1 MNLLRKNARYF
12 AAPLVLLLGTGCDK
26 ISGVIED
33 PGKAVQEQVKS
44 VQDTASQA
52 MEKVQETVGGSGSAE
67 LTLDKPLSATACFA
81 TLVQPGSGRTA
92 ILEIKNYRTAEEETF
107 PSYLFHAA
115 APGKSW
121 SELANQ
127 TLSGQLYVRFAQ
139 DGPIWFSSH
148 EQPVEVR
155 ISASDG
161 KTVEAEI
168 AGGSLTS
175 TDGTPL
181 PAVGGKFHAVVRTVK

>member
-1 MNLLRKNARYF
+1 MNLLPMVARRLSL
-12 AAPLVLLLGTGCDK
+12 PLVLLLATGCDK

-52 MEKVQETVGGSGSAE
+52 LETVQETVGGSGSAE
-67 LTLDKPLSATACFA
+67 LTLDKPLAAAACYA

-115 APGKSW
+115 APGSSW

-127 TLSGQLYVRFAQ
+127 TLSGQLYVRFTP
-139 DGPIWFSSH
+139 DGPIWFSGH
-148 EQPVEVR
+148 EQPVQVR
-155 ISASDG
+155 ISTSDG
-161 KTVEAEI
+161 KTLEAEI
-168 AGGSLTS
+168 AGGSLIS

-181 PAVGGKFHAVVRTVK
+181 PAVGGKFYAVVRTVN

>member
-1 MNLLRKNARYF
+1 MNQLRMNACTFVALLT
-12 AAPLVLLLGTGCDK
+12 LLLGMGCDK

-44 VQDTASQA
+44 VQESASQA

-67 LTLDKPLSATACFA
+67 LTLDKPLAATACFA
-81 TLVQPGSGRTA
+81 TLVQPGAGRTA
-92 ILEIKNYRTAEEETF
+92 ILEIKNYRTTEDETF
-107 PSYLFHAA
+107 PSYMFHAA
-115 APGKSW
+115 APGSSW

-127 TLSGQLYVRFAQ
+127 TVSGQLYVRFAK

-148 EQPVEVR
+148 EQPVQVR

-161 KTVEAEI
+161 KTLEAEI